1 MTQSASEH
9 TSNICRPDKSKN
21 VPKNSK
27 MIQKTY
33 NSTFEERRCYDT
45 VTSVSSR
52 DSFSSLSETSSF
64 TSLHSNLDDHILSNH
79 ASTNGLT
86 NKPYSNEHRDHIKL
100 ESIREKSPFSP
111 FPDEI

>member
-1 MTQSASEH
+1 MCIRDS
-9 TSNICRPDKSKN
+9 
-21 VPKNSK
+21 
-27 MIQKTY
+27 

-64 TSLHSNLDDHILSNH
+64 TSLHSNLDDHILSKH

-86 NKPYSNEHRDHIKL
+86 NKPYSNEHRDYIKL